1 MIGGAMKKIS
11 FLIICLFFMIYNV
24 YAKENKL
31 YFTNDG
37 NKLYYDSEL
46 FDDDIFISNLDMVPG
61 REYVDKLVI
70 KNNADIKYRL
80 YLKINKKQQEELSEG
95 LLNSIKMQIKLD
107 GNLIDDGFASGADYS
122 KKHKIGDLEDSIY
135 IGEYSSNEIGNLEV
149 ITKLVESYNY
159 SDESVTT
166 KIQWEFFAQYDDK
179 LILIN
184 PDTGVD
190 KSNNLI
196 VNLIAILIIFVI
208 LIEICIK
215 FLRNKVNN

>member
-1 MIGGAMKKIS
+1 MKKIS
-11 FLIICLFFMIYNV
+11 FLIICLFFMIFNV
-24 YAKENKL
+24 NAKENKL

-37 NKLYYDSEL
+37 NRLYYDSEL
-46 FDDDIFISNLDMVPG
+46 FDEDIFIFNLDMVPG

-70 KNNADIKYRL
+70 KNNTDVKYRL
-80 YLKINKKQQEELSEG
+80 YLKINKKQQEKLSEE

-107 GNLIDDGFASGADYS
+107 GNLIYDGFANGADYS
-122 KKHKIGDLEDSIY
+122 KKHKISDLEDSIY

-149 ITKLVESYNY
+149 MTKLIESYNY
-159 SDESVTT
+159 SDESVIT
-166 KIQWEFFAQYDDK
+166 KIQWEFFAQYEDE

-196 VNLIAILIIFVI
+196 VNLIGILIICVI
-208 LIEICIK
+208 LIEICNK
-215 FLRNKVNN
+215 FLRNRVNN